1 MHALNFVYDTLKIR
15 TRVARVWIKTQVCWK
30 FGICQD
36 EFSWGYLPMTSV
48 IISCQNLGVFGYII
62 RVESL
67 DFARGI
73 YQHAIVVVEVQCCLA

>member
-48 IISCQNLGVFGYII
+48 IISCKIWEYLSISSELKVWILPEVFI
-62 RVESL
+62 SM
-67 DFARGI
+67 
-73 YQHAIVVVEVQCCLA
+73 Q

>member
-1 MHALNFVYDTLKIR
+1 MGLSTNDKCDYIL
-15 TRVARVWIKTQVCWK
+15 
-30 FGICQD
+30 
-36 EFSWGYLPMTSV
+36 
-48 IISCQNLGVFGYII
+48 QNLGVFRYII